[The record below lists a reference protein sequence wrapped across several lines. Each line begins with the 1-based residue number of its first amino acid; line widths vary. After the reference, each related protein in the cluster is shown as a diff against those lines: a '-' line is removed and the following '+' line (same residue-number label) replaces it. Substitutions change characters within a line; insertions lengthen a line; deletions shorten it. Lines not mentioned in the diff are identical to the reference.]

1 MADEREILELLDQQC
16 SAYRAM
22 HDVGMEQR
30 DCIEREDL
38 SGLETAFARMQALMD
53 QVRLRQRQLPDLR
66 AGGPE
71 VVRRVATMRNLI
83 CEIEDQ
89 RRCAHQGAE
98 RLLAQARAE
107 MRQMGKGRRAHRG
120 YQTQMVG
127 LGQSQ
132 LFDGT
137 R

>member
-1 MADEREILELLDQQC
+1 MADVCEILELLDQQC

-22 HDVGMEQR
+22 YDVGLAQR

-38 SGLETAFARMQALMD
+38 SGLETAFARMQVLMD

-71 VVRRVATMRNLI
+71 VVRRVAVMRNLI
-83 CEIEDQ
+83 YEIEDQ
-89 RRCAHQGAE
+89 RRHAQEGAE
-98 RLLAQARAE
+98 RLLDQARAE

-120 YQTQMVG
+120 YQAASP
-127 LGQSQ
+127 GQSR

>member
-1 MADEREILELLDQQC
+1 MADESEIFELLDRQC

-22 HDVGMEQR
+22 YDVGIEQR
-30 DCIEREDL
+30 NCIEREDL

-53 QVRLRQRQLPDLR
+53 QVRLYQRQLPNLH

-71 VVRRVATMRNLI
+71 VVRRVAIMRNLI
-83 CEIEDQ
+83 YEIEDQ
-89 RRCAHQGAE
+89 RRCAQQGAE

-107 MRQMGKGRRAHRG
+107 MRHIGKGRRAHRG
-120 YQTQMVG
+120 YQAQVAG
-127 LGQSQ
+127 PGQSQ